1 MNIHSTAVVD
11 ARAGIDPTAKVGPY
25 AVIGPHVRIGAD
37 TTIGPHAVVTGR
49 TVVGRD
55 NRIFQFAS
63 VGEVPQDKKYAGE
76 DSELII
82 GNGNTIRE
90 FVTLNCGT
98 AQGQNR
104 TRIGNGNWIM
114 AYVHIAHDCVIG
126 DDVTLANGTTLA
138 GHVEV
143 GDHAV
148 LGGFTLVHQFCRIG
162 CYAFSGMGSAL
173 NKDLPPYVLASGNLA
188 RPYGLNREGLRR
200 AGFSEETMQALMR
213 AYKLLVR
220 TSGEQLEEV
229 EDLARRHPEVERMR
243 AFIAASERGVIRE
256 KSPSGN

>member
-1 MNIHSTAVVD
+1 MVD
-11 ARAGIDPTAKVGPY
+11 AGADIDPTADIGPY
-25 AVIGPHVRIGAD
+25 AVIGPNVRVGPGTSVGA
-37 TTIGPHAVVTGR
+37 HAVVTGR
-49 TVVGRD
+49 TTVGRD

-63 VGEVPQDKKYAGE
+63 VGEIPQDKKYAGE

-82 GNGNTIRE
+82 GDGNTIRE

-98 AQGQNR
+98 AQGQNQ
-104 TRIGNGNWIM
+104 TRIGNRNWIM

-126 DDVTLANGTTLA
+126 DDVTFANGATLA

-143 GDHAV
+143 GDHAI
-148 LGGFTLVHQFCRIG
+148 LGGFTLVHQFCRVG
-162 CYAFSGMGSAL
+162 RYAFSGMGSAL

-200 AGFSEETMQALMR
+200 AGFSEETLDALGR

-220 TSGEQLEEV
+220 VSGGQSDDEIMRLAEQY
-229 EDLARRHPEVERMR
+229 PEVEQMR
-243 AFIAASERGVIRE
+243 AFIAASQRGIIRE
-256 KSPSGN
+256 KNSG